1 VPGIS
6 RSRFFRGFLVFVFLG
21 AALFGCLAV
30 RVLVEA
36 ATGHGS
42 FGGNILLM
50 GLGLMLLVVSAVAF
64 IVGIICWRSSQPCRK
79 DAKNN

>member
-1 VPGIS
+1 MPGIS
-6 RSRFFRGFLVFVFLG
+6 RSRFFRGFLVLVFLG

-30 RVLVEA
+30 RLLVEA

-50 GLGLMLLVVSAVAF
+50 GLGLMLLVLSSAVL
-64 IVGIICWRSSQPCRK
+64 IVGIVYWRLSQPSRE
-79 DAKNN
+79 DVKNN